1 MDARWSPQQ
10 QLQTL
15 AIVIGSTKERLQAES
30 PAAVAEGHQ
39 RRSQNCN
46 SDLQRQLGR
55 SLPGP
60 GAQSFEVGMVA
71 VSNIADHVDSVPLPL
86 FGKCKL
92 LPPGPP
98 GRIGPASGGVICGLI
113 HSSVESSK
121 VGRVV
126 STCGHPSRAMPM
138 RRSPDETMTNLQ
150 QEERIVEASGPFDGG
165 YGRLAVH
172 RQKEVPAATQMLK
185 LRICASRCSSPESIH
200 DGLKLHPEW
209 SLVLSVI
216 ASSKDSQSILHRH
229 RKAAHI
235 FSGGA
240 VGRQEDYG

>member
-1 MDARWSPQQ
+1 
-10 QLQTL
+10 
-15 AIVIGSTKERLQAES
+15 
-30 PAAVAEGHQ
+30 
-39 RRSQNCN
+39 
-46 SDLQRQLGR
+46 
-55 SLPGP
+55 
-60 GAQSFEVGMVA
+60 MVA
-71 VSNIADHVDSVPLPL
+71 VSNVGDHVDSVPLPL
-86 FGKCKL
+86 FGQCKL

-98 GRIGPASGGVICGLI
+98 GRVGPASGHGVICGLVR
-113 HSSVESSK
+113 SSVESSK

-126 STCGHPSRAMPM
+126 STCGHPSRATPM
-138 RRSPDETMTNLQ
+138 RRSPDELSSNPILQKSSPMMTNLQ
-150 QEERIVEASGPFDGG
+150 QEEQIVEASGPFDGG

-172 RQKEVPAATQMLK
+172 RQKEAPAATQMLK

-216 ASSKDSQSILHRH
+216 ASSKDIQSILHRH